1 MTVTDLASRR
11 DMTDAEKRTK
21 ARDYARDNPDV
32 SGAELGRMFGKN
44 ATWGV
49 DRKNVALYGTRRPP
63 RQTATRD
70 ATDSTPAEEGGTT
83 AARGSTEDTV
93 RDVTPVTVP
102 VPRHEPVQDVPPVG
116 TDRSTGWAHRIKVAG
131 VVLVAAVAAVISYTH
146 MRHLGIQAGEGWRA
160 DVLPLSVDG
169 MMAVAS
175 MTALERRRAGKKAGA
190 LALTALVL
198 GVTASLAANIVSVD
212 PTLVDQRVVER
223 VIAAWPPLALVLAF
237 ELLLEQGRDQ

>member
-1 MTVTDLASRR
+1 MTVTDIATRRGMSVTEKRDAARR
-11 DMTDAEKRTK
+11 DLAADPSLTGAAV
-21 ARDYARDNPDV
+21 ARRYEMSN
-32 SGAELGRMFGKN
+32 G
-44 ATWGV
+44 WGQKQHRFV
-49 DRKNVALYGTRRPP
+49 
-63 RQTATRD
+63 RD

-83 AARGSTEDTV
+83 AARGSTDDTV

-102 VPRHEPVQDVPPVG
+102 VSRHEPVQDVPPVG

>member
-1 MTVTDLASRR
+1 MTATNVRVMPNMSDTEKRAAARRDLAA
-11 DMTDAEKRTK
+11 DPTLT
-21 ARDYARDNPDV
+21 
-32 SGAELGRMFGKN
+32 GAAVAVRYKMSPG
-44 ATWGV
+44 WGQKQMRAV
-49 DRKNVALYGTRRPP
+49 
-63 RQTATRD
+63 RD
-70 ATDSTPAEEGGTT
+70 ATASTPAEEGGTT
-83 AARGSTEDTV
+83 AARGSTDDTV
-93 RDVTPVTVP
+93 RDATPVTVP
-102 VPRHEPVQDVPPVG
+102 VPRHDPPSESRNEAVPRDMLRPE
-116 TDRSTGWAHRIKVAG
+116 TARSLAHTVKVAG
-131 VVLVAAVAAVISYTH
+131 VVVVAAVAAVISYTH

-160 DVLPLSVDG
+160 DILPLSVDG

-175 MTALERRRAGKKAGA
+175 MTALERRRSGRKAGA

>member
-1 MTVTDLASRR
+1 MLRPETARSLAHTV
-11 DMTDAEKRTK
+11 
-21 ARDYARDNPDV
+21 
-32 SGAELGRMFGKN
+32 
-44 ATWGV
+44 
-49 DRKNVALYGTRRPP
+49 
-63 RQTATRD
+63 
-70 ATDSTPAEEGGTT
+70 
-83 AARGSTEDTV
+83 
-93 RDVTPVTVP
+93 
-102 VPRHEPVQDVPPVG
+102 
-116 TDRSTGWAHRIKVAG
+116 KVAG
-131 VVLVAAVAAVISYTH
+131 VVVVAAVAAVISYTH

-160 DVLPLSVDG
+160 DILPLSVDG

-175 MTALERRRAGKKAGA
+175 MTALERRRAGKQAGA